1 MTNQTTK
8 QHQLA
13 GAMKER
19 GLTQR
24 TVARLLDKPESTI
37 SNWSRGL
44 VPPLTNQAALVT
56 VLNDAGQDKGLPGLV
71 IEDLWGTD
79 A

>member
-1 MTNQTTK
+1 MTNQTTE

-19 GLTQR
+19 GLTHR
-24 TVARLLDKPESTI
+24 SVARLLDRPESTI

-44 VPPLTNQAALVT
+44 IPPRQSQEELVEA
-56 VLNDAGQDKGLPGLV
+56 LNDAGRDNDLPELKR
-71 IEDLWGTD
+71 EDLWN
-79 A
+79 